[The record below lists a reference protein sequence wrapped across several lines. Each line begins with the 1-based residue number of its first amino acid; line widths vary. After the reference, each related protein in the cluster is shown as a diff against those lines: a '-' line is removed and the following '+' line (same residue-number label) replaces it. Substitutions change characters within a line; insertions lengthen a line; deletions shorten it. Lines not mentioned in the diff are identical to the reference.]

1 MLGWC
6 WQIIFQENKL
16 NNRDHNSNFI
26 VKLGRLDRRVWISL
40 KSIRLIQIIATFLWH
55 EAQTSTEQSPLS
67 PSSLEIEEQKRSQ
80 TTNEE

>member
-16 NNRDHNSNFI
+16 NNRDYNSNFI

-40 KSIRLIQIIATFLWH
+40 KSIGLIQINATFLWH